1 MPSTTSTAR
10 WQAIGTPAK
19 DATDARSA
27 NKKQARIAS
36 AATEKQ
42 TITTISATENHARNA
57 VDAQNNKKKSIFIWL
72 FPYLFV
78 PLHPQIQTVP

>member
-19 DATDARSA
+19 DATDAHSA
-27 NKKQARIAS
+27 NK
-36 AATEKQ
+36 KQ